1 MNECWT
7 PSSKDENILRSTS
20 SQVIN
25 SFKKGKV
32 FLMDF
37 WGQRRYQFS
46 TIEFSLSMRFWV
58 VNFFIF
64 GHFQF
69 FSESELQRHCH
80 AADNRICNGIEDG
93 RLSKYIGSK
102 CPYFVPNPK
111 NPASFLNPNLDCFDI
126 KNQTQNTQ
134 IFFKRW

>member
-46 TIEFSLSMRFWV
+46 TIEFSLSTRFWV

-111 NPASFLNPNLDCFDI
+111 FHLWSFIFESKSVLFWHKKPNTKGDLDFL
-126 KNQTQNTQ
+126 
-134 IFFKRW
+134 